1 MRLQAYLLLLGVLVS
16 YVAASSAPTFCKCT
30 CFKNS
35 TLIQLGPQGDNP
47 NTFENAASKSNSH
60 PDSDSTSN
68 PPSSSSSPASSSPE
82 SQAQAQQQQQ
92 QQLLEKR
99 AASAS
104 CTQCT
109 RAFCLSQHLPI
120 CKDAEENDVVAM
132 CFQRDS
138 RKDQIIVWGFILGTT
153 GLLGWAAARRVVE
166 LRDGKKGAAVGSG
179 RGERSRGQD
188 RGVYMPVGRDGT

>member
-1 MRLQAYLLLLGVLVS
+1 MRLQLSLLVIGVLIS

-35 TLIQLGPQGDNP
+35 TLIQLGPQGD
-47 NTFENAASKSNSH
+47 
-60 PDSDSTSN
+60 
-68 PPSSSSSPASSSPE
+68 SSSSFENSGSAASGQSLRSL
-82 SQAQAQQQQQ
+82 SLQFQV
-92 QQLLEKR
+92 R
-99 AASAS
+99 AASTS

-153 GLLGWAAARRVVE
+153 GLLGWAAAKRVVE
-166 LRDGKKGAAVGSG
+166 LRESKKAAALGLGGSG
-179 RGERSRGQD
+179 AGSRRVGVSAQD
-188 RGVYMPVGRDGT
+188 RGVYMPVGHDSTQGLSR